1 VERRKKDMFGLH
13 DDAAS
18 AGLLR
23 SVGVVALVDLEAMC
37 QNWQVVEGVLWLLTV
52 PQRLGTMKS
61 LGSLSVKAIRLRVA
75 CQHVCAVFWESS
87 ANSLHGSLGNGD
99 SSAV

>member
-1 VERRKKDMFGLH
+1 VSCKEKEKGDVALH

-23 SVGVVALVDLEAMC
+23 SVGVVTLVDLE
-37 QNWQVVEGVLWLLTV
+37 QWVRIGNVERVLWLLTV

-61 LGSLSVKAIRLRVA
+61 LGSLSVKAIRLRIA
-75 CQHVCAVFWESS
+75 CQRVC
-87 ANSLHGSLGNGD
+87 
-99 SSAV
+99 